1 MVYTNGSPDLVFTG
15 GGRSIRAAG
24 KIGEGVFRRHQC

>member
-15 GGRSIRAAG
+15 GRQSIRTAG
-24 KIGEGVFRRHQC
+24 KIGEGVFRRRQC